1 MRQCDPLW
9 GSEKLGFSADKTICT
24 SGSAVTC
31 LAMLLD
37 DSYYGG
43 ALGWVSPKTLNT
55 WLIANNGYTNENQV
69 VWSFVEL
76 LGNPVDLWAITSS
89 ADTVKYYLKRP
100 GSAGSVAILKISE
113 EPHYVLATRA
123 IDYYLPDG
131 VTLGS
136 KFNVED
142 PRNKSRY

>member
-1 MRQCDPLW
+1 MKSILLASALALLGTVTSSNIFHMEQCDPLW

-55 WLIANNGYTNENQV
+55 WLIANNGYTNEN
-69 VWSFVEL
+69 
-76 LGNPVDLWAITSS
+76 
-89 ADTVKYYLKRP
+89 
-100 GSAGSVAILKISE
+100 
-113 EPHYVLATRA
+113 
-123 IDYYLPDG
+123 
-131 VTLGS
+131 
-136 KFNVED
+136 
-142 PRNKSRY
+142 